1 MFFIRVIPGTGLF
14 ADKGKI
20 DFAVSAAF
28 CDKII
33 AVTDIAGKERE
44 NIGFVFLYISCQRI
58 FLSDSQR
65 VFIFIQNLNTGTF

>member
-1 MFFIRVIPGTGLF
+1 MPCFFIRGISGTGLF

-20 DFAVSAAF
+20 DFAVSTAL

-44 NIGFVFLYISCQRI
+44 NLHFYIVTTNDYLTI
-58 FLSDSQR
+58 FLDKFTLLLIRQY
-65 VFIFIQNLNTGTF
+65 I